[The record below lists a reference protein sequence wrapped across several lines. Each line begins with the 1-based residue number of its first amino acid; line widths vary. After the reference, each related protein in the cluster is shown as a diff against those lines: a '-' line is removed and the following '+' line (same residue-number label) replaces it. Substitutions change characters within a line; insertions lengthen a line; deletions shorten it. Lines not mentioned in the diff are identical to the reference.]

1 MFKRK
6 PIIGVI
12 PGMLVKDDEEYD
24 WAIQNNKPLG
34 VPYFEDIEI
43 NNIIKAGGIPIGIL
57 GNDITYY
64 ESICDGFLL
73 TNEYLYF
80 SHHKDLIK
88 NTLKNNK
95 PILGINKG
103 TIGIIKALGL
113 ENNFTII
120 DRCNMDLP
128 TTCNIRLDKNTIL
141 ASIYKADN
149 IDVLA
154 SYSLKVNKKTKDIK
168 LNGFN
173 NDLVN
178 ALEYNKNVLSAQ
190 FYYEKNI
197 NDISLHKW
205 LVSKAKKVKDSD

>member
-12 PGMLVKDDEEYD
+12 PGMLTKDDEEYD

-34 VPYFEDIEI
+34 VPYFEDMEI

-57 GNDITYY
+57 GNNITYY

-88 NTLKNNK
+88 NRLQNNK

-103 TIGIIKALGL
+103 TEGIIKALGL
-113 ENNFTII
+113 DNNFTII
-120 DRCNMDLP
+120 DRCSIDLP
-128 TTCNIRLDKNTIL
+128 TTCNIKIEKNTIL
-141 ASIYKADN
+141 ESIYKADS
-149 IDVLA
+149 IVVRA
-154 SYSLKVNKKTKDIK
+154 SYSLKVNKNIKDIK

-173 NDLVN
+173 NDLIN
-178 ALEYNKNVLSAQ
+178 AFEYNKNILGA
-190 FYYEKNI
+190 FYYLKNI

-205 LVSKAKKVKDSD
+205 LISKAKKAKDSD